1 MVKCV
6 TFHIFTFFACYI
18 WRAIFLHLNKK
29 VIRYFYSGN
38 MKNIDFLS
46 SINHIDKK
54 ATEIICDKTKS
65 MVHCSLFILYFIQT
79 YGFCSTRIMCKKA
92 CAFIQHFSTQFQW
105 HLWYVIK
112 NKLML
117 STAKKYDI
125 SAYFHFAKGGENVNF

>member
-18 WRAIFLHLNKK
+18 WRAIFSHLNKK

-38 MKNIDFLS
+38 MKNIVFIS
-46 SINHIDKK
+46 TINHIDKK
-54 ATEIICDKTKS
+54 NTRLYVKFSSYSTLTKTF
-65 MVHCSLFILYFIQT
+65 VVRAPVDFIVLHH
-79 YGFCSTRIMCKKA
+79 MKKA